1 MPTPS
6 NPLSFSSADSALNL
20 GGGLRGQLQ
29 DETEEQRRKRLQ
41 LQQQKM
47 ALGPAL
53 QVLGLGG
60 V

>member
-6 NPLSFSSADSALNL
+6 NPFSALSPASAAL
-20 GGGLRGQLQ
+20 GNGLQQQLQ

-47 ALGPAL
+47 ALGPASQL
-53 QVLGLGG
+53 LGLGG
-60 V
+60 F